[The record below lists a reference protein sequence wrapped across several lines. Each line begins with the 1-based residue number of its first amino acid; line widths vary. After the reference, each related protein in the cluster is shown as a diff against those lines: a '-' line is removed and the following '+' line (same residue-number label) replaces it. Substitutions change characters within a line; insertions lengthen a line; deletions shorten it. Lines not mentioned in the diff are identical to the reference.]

1 MNWDGAVTVCCIL
14 FGLWVVGLV
23 IVMLDEKEEINQ
35 HHDNRMGS
43 HYKISQQVLRDV
55 REQYING
62 KK

>member
-1 MNWDGAVTVCCIL
+1 MDWNIALTVCCIL
-14 FGLWVVGLV
+14 LGLWIVGLL
-23 IVMLDEKEEINQ
+23 IVMNDEKEEINQ

-43 HYKISQQVLRDV
+43 HYKISQQVLKDV

>member
-1 MNWDGAVTVCCIL
+1 MDWNIALTVCCIL
-14 FGLWVVGLV
+14 FGLWIVGLL
-23 IVMLDEKEEINQ
+23 IMMDDEKKEINQ
-35 HHDNRMGS
+35 HHDNRMDS